1 MADKSKPEAPTA
13 KDIEADLTASRER
26 LASTIDELAFRAQP
40 KEIVRR
46 STEGAKLKV
55 NELTRTPDGE
65 LATEKIGYAVGG
77 VGAVSLLLGL
87 IRRARS

>member
-1 MADKSKPEAPTA
+1 MADKPAAPTA
-13 KDIEADLTASRER
+13 KDIEAYLAASRER

-55 NELTRTPDGE
+55 DDLTRTPDGD

-77 VGAVSLLLGL
+77 VGAISLLVGL